1 MAKTANRKFRSVKRN
16 KRRGFFG
23 RRPAQIREEQGITE
37 SSTLEP
43 VAGPSSASSISPVEE
58 RKTPQSASTPVRE
71 NVSLRK
77 LQNSSFERYETD
89 QGMLTRRNANNVG
102 MGSSPQVEA
111 ATGFKLQDAVLLTE
125 CISVAA
131 ICSSCKIPGSKLKHF
146 QRNDQRE
153 GLAESLFMKCSSCEF
168 ES

>member
-1 MAKTANRKFRSVKRN
+1 M
-16 KRRGFFG
+16 
-23 RRPAQIREEQGITE
+23 EEW
-37 SSTLEP
+37 
-43 VAGPSSASSISPVEE
+43 
-58 RKTPQSASTPVRE
+58 KTPLSASTPVRE

-102 MGSSPQVEA
+102 MGSSHQVEA

-131 ICSSCKIPGSKLKHF
+131 ICSSCKIPGSKLKLF

-153 GLAESLFMKCSSCEF
+153 GLAESLFF
-168 ES
+168 L